1 MLKLGTFSSM
11 APTRPLRS
19 LLRGVRDHWF
29 PPVLAALA
37 FASVCPSAPA
47 VAAPILRGEVSVAS
61 GVEAPP
67 SATLYLTTR
76 PNVADDGGHSQA
88 TRARSPVPSAR
99 PPSAHTH
106 ALSTPPP
113 PAVPRAILSGTRGK
127 APPIAALRLAPPLR
141 FPLQFELD
149 DADLTP
155 EGAAEPARWWGKG
168 QLILSARLDSD
179 GQAATREPTD
189 LVGRA
194 VCAPLRAGR
203 EGEGP
208 AAQAVPRCS
217 VQLVGRGIGGKL
229 ITSRK

>member
-1 MLKLGTFSSM
+1 M

-19 LLRGVRDHWF
+19 LLRGGDHWF

-37 FASVCPSAPA
+37 LASVCPSAPA
-47 VAAPILRGEVSVAS
+47 VAAPILRGEVSVAN

-67 SATLYLTTR
+67 SAALYLTTR

-106 ALSTPPP
+106 ALFNL

-149 DADLTP
+149 DTDLTP

-194 VCAPLRAGR
+194 VCAPLPAGR

-208 AAQAVPRCS
+208 AAQAVPGCS

-229 ITSRK
+229 VTSRK

>member
-1 MLKLGTFSSM
+1 MPFL
-11 APTRPLRS
+11 PL
-19 LLRGVRDHWF
+19 
-29 PPVLAALA
+29 
-37 FASVCPSAPA
+37 
-47 VAAPILRGEVSVAS
+47 
-61 GVEAPP
+61 
-67 SATLYLTTR
+67 
-76 PNVADDGGHSQA
+76 
-88 TRARSPVPSAR
+88 
-99 PPSAHTH
+99 
-106 ALSTPPP
+106 

-168 QLILSARLDSD
+168 QFILSARLDSD

-194 VCAPLRAGR
+194 VCAPLPAGR